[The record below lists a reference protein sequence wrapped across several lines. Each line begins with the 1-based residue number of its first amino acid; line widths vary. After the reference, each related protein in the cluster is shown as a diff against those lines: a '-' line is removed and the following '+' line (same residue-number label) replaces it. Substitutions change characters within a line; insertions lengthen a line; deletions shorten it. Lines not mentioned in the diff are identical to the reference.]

1 MAKRLPAGSPSLLRR
16 LNSTAILR
24 VIRTDGPISRT
35 ELARVTG
42 LSKPTVNEVVE
53 SLLNTGYVAES
64 VPAGDRP
71 PRRPGP
77 RARLLR
83 FQSNL
88 GYVLGID
95 IGADKTLALLTDLDG
110 RVLATERRRTSA
122 RERSDADLMLDKVHA
137 VAQAALEA
145 SGVSPPDLKAVGVG
159 TPGVVDPVLG
169 AVTLAPQLGG
179 WEGIRLE
186 RRLGRFFPCPILVDN
201 EVHLS
206 LLAER
211 WLGAAQGADDAF
223 YVQIGVGIGGGIL
236 IGGNVY
242 PGASGAAG
250 EVGYLPLFDPE
261 APGDRLGPFEQAAG
275 GSAFARLGR
284 RSAERHPTSVLRQ
297 LVHGDL
303 DAIDAET
310 VFRAAAQGDQ
320 AATEVVDEL
329 VERLARGIA
338 AAVVVLN
345 PAAVIVGGGI
355 SRAGECLLEPL
366 ARRIS
371 ALVPVPPL
379 ITLSTLG
386 DEAVAL
392 GGARLALNAV
402 EEQLFAL
409 PAEAPA

>member
-1 MAKRLPAGSPSLLRR
+1 MANRLPAGSPSLLRR
-16 LNSTAILR
+16 LNSTAVLR
-24 VIRTDGPISRT
+24 AIRTDGPISRT

-42 LSKPTVNEVVE
+42 LSKPTVNDVVE
-53 SLLNTGYVAES
+53 SLLDTGYVAES
-64 VPAGDRP
+64 VSDGAGP
-71 PRRPGP
+71 LRRPGP

-83 FQSNL
+83 FRSNV

-95 IGADKTLALLTDLDG
+95 IGANKILALVTDLDG
-110 RVLATERRRTSA
+110 RIIAAERRRTSA
-122 RERSDADLMLDKVHA
+122 RERADADSMLDKVRA
-137 VAQAALEA
+137 VARTALEA
-145 SGVSPPDLKAVGVG
+145 SGVSLTDLKAVGVG
-159 TPGVVDPVLG
+159 TPGIVDPVLG

-186 RRLGRFFPCPILVDN
+186 RRLSRFFPCQILVDN

-211 WLGAAQGADDAF
+211 WLGAAQGIDDAF

-242 PGASGAAG
+242 RGASGAAG

-261 APGDRLGPFEQAAG
+261 TPDDRLGAFEHAAG
-275 GSAFARLGR
+275 GTAFARLGR
-284 RSAERHPTSVLRQ
+284 RSAERHPSSILHQ
-297 LVHGDL
+297 LVHGEL

-310 VFRAAAQGDQ
+310 VFAATTQGDE
-320 AATEVVDEL
+320 AATEVVGEL

-345 PAAVIVGGGI
+345 PAAVIIGGGI
-355 SRAGECLLEPL
+355 SRAGERLLEPL
-366 ARRIS
+366 ERRVR
-371 ALVPVPPL
+371 ALVPVPPRM
-379 ITLSTLG
+379 TLSSLG

-392 GGARLALNAV
+392 GAARLALNAV
-402 EEQLFAL
+402 EERLFA
-409 PAEAPA
+409 PTAEVPV